1 MKIVLLIN
9 VKMPTIVGILTFINR
24 INATSKCF
32 KAGNISTYILVKFS
46 MKKSFT
52 NSGSNLFR
60 PWVTKLFHALLGMK
74 FIKLINCWHFH
85 IYKLDKYCI
94 FAYVLDVQNNRCF
107 EYETT
112 YILVEKGEN

>member
-60 PWVTKLFHALLGMK
+60 PWGYETFSCFARHE
-74 FIKLINCWHFH
+74 
-85 IYKLDKYCI
+85 IYKAHKLLA
-94 FAYVLDVQNNRCF
+94 FSHL
-107 EYETT
+107 
-112 YILVEKGEN
+112 